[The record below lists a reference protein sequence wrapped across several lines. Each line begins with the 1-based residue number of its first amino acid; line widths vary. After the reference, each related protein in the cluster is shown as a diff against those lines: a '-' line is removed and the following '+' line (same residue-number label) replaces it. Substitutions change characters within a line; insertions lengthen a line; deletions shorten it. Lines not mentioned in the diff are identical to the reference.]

1 MDYARFAQMLLN
13 GGTLDGRRYLGP
25 RTIAYMASDHMGD
38 LIKRGPYDLVG
49 PGHKFGLGFAVRTE
63 AGVAASAGSVG
74 DFAWGG
80 AGGTYFWVDP
90 KEEMFVVFMMQS
102 PSKRAQY
109 RPLLRNM
116 VYAAIVD

>member
-13 GGTLDGRRYLGP
+13 GGTLDGRRYLGSK
-25 RTIAYMASDHMGD
+25 TIAFMASDHMGD

-49 PGHKFGLGFAVRTE
+49 PGHKFGLGFAVRTD
-63 AGVAASAGSVG
+63 AGVSPAAGSVG
-74 DFAWGG
+74 DYAWGG

-90 KEEMFVVFMMQS
+90 AEKMFVVFMMQS

-116 VYAAIVD
+116 VYAAIVE